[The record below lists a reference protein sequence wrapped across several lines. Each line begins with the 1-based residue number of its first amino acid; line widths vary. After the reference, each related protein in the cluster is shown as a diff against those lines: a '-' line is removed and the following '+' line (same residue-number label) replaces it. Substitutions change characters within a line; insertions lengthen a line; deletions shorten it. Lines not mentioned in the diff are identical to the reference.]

1 MKRKM
6 NRLALIAVT
15 MMLFFSLAGCSS
27 GEDKE
32 RVEATGTSKVE
43 AMLLAFNQEDFA
55 GFSKDFGPMMTAAMT
70 EDVFQNQILPGI
82 GGLIGEYEPG
92 SLTLAK
98 VTKETYQGKDYV
110 TAIYRSAFTEEE
122 GDVTVTIWF
131 TDDEAMNIETFV
143 MNSPKLVQG
152 NG

>member
-1 MKRKM
+1 MKRKWKCVT
-6 NRLALIAVT
+6 LVTAVLLLV
-15 MMLFFSLAGCSS
+15 LFVGGCSS

-32 RVEATGTSKVE
+32 QVESKGTPKVE

-70 EDVFQNQILPGI
+70 EDVFKNQILPGI

-98 VTKETYQGKDYV
+98 VTKETYQGTDYI
-110 TAIYRSAFTEEE
+110 TAIYRSTFTEEE

-131 TDDEAMNIETFV
+131 TDDDAMNIETFI

>member
-1 MKRKM
+1 MKKRWS
-6 NRLALIAVT
+6 AVT
-15 MMLFFSLAGCSS
+15 LVVVLVFLVLTLGGCSA
-27 GEDKE
+27 GENKE
-32 RVEATGTSKVE
+32 RVEATGTPKVE

-55 GFSKDFGPMMTAAMT
+55 GFSKDFGPLMTSAMT
-70 EDVFQNQILPGI
+70 EDVFQHQILPQI

-92 SLTLAK
+92 SLNLAK
-98 VTKETYQGKDYV
+98 VTKETYQGKEYIA
-110 TAIYRSAFTEEE
+110 AIYRSAFTEEE

-131 TDDEAMNIETFV
+131 TNDEAMNIETFI